1 MPADQP
7 RQDLNHTARPNRAGH
22 IDGEALAGPFIDDR
36 QALQGLPIGARVE
49 QEVVGPDVVRTSRRR
64 GPRAGGRHA
73 SAGALPGHLQLGLP
87 PEAIQPIGTHAVL
100 PKVGPISPAR
110 RTHER
115 QRWFRR
121 GLRRRVGSEG
131 RISVLKRRGDLQRC
145 RYQGPDGV
153 ARAVG
158 LGVIAASRGPPVV
171 PSTDAGQDAVHRVP
185 FHQAEDLLPA
195 RHHKPRAV

>member
-1 MPADQP
+1 
-7 RQDLNHTARPNRAGH
+7 
-22 IDGEALAGPFIDDR
+22 
-36 QALQGLPIGARVE
+36 
-49 QEVVGPDVVRTSRRR
+49 
-64 GPRAGGRHA
+64 
-73 SAGALPGHLQLGLP
+73 
-87 PEAIQPIGTHAVL
+87 VL

-158 LGVIAASRGPPVV
+158 LGVIASN
-171 PSTDAGQDAVHRVP
+171 
-185 FHQAEDLLPA
+185 LLSIAAHEERRA
-195 RHHKPRAV
+195 RRAA